1 MGVLEAIASR
11 LTVRTVVQE
20 QSGSGPMGLGV
31 TMQMYDHKEVSDEV
45 KALFEEELDNHLRS
59 KLQGMEIGDSVDYGF
74 EYGNVRPLGTLM
86 EDANDNLA
94 EVLLKLPA
102 LGKGESYE
110 FPYETYIK
118 LLVAERNK
126 EENHFD
132 LVLDRST
139 ASPWIMEALSKQ

>member
-86 EDANDNLA
+86 EDANDSHKEQSSEYPVMSLH
-94 EVLLKLPA
+94 
-102 LGKGESYE
+102 
-110 FPYETYIK
+110 
-118 LLVAERNK
+118 ER
-126 EENHFD
+126 
-132 LVLDRST
+132 
-139 ASPWIMEALSKQ
+139 